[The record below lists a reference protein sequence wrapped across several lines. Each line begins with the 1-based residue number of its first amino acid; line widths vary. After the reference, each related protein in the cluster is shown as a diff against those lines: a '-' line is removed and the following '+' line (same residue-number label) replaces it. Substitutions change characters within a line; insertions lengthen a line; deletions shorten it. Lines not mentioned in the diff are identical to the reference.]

1 MNIAY
6 YFHSKWAQEEEG
18 NALWTSSSLA
28 IRCYMFLYLHQLPVG
43 FFQTH
48 HEIILWVMVLVC
60 ILLLW
65 TDFFLSLWCQPP
77 FLCWWY
83 SCICLWFLTTLF
95 FLCLADIKSLMFQ
108 NHIQLKLWETECLLS
123 SSLNMQGWCNFSS
136 VSGLRWPPISLQ
148 TGIVGVIFDW

>member
-1 MNIAY
+1 MSTGGGGECSVNSQ
-6 YFHSKWAQEEEG
+6 FSG
-18 NALWTSSSLA
+18 NQMLHVPLFAPTASWILPNTPWDYPLGHGFSLHTFALDW
-28 IRCYMFLYLHQLPVG
+28 
-43 FFQTH
+43 
-48 HEIILWVMVLVC
+48 
-60 ILLLW
+60 
-65 TDFFLSLWCQPP
+65 FFLSLWCQPP